1 LDHLRKVLPQYKI
14 VTKEISGHES
24 PEDIKKEHFSFLI
37 SSAGFYASFDPSSA
51 GLRQIA
57 TRHDARA
64 KTASESIGS
73 TIIALTDRNDLNR
86 MEERSVSSRETS
98 IRFPAGSV
106 PKENLPIASELK
118 KISRTSSVR
127 STVIRTSTRICFQT
141 KQTPPSFRPAN

>member
-1 LDHLRKVLPQYKI
+1 MLPQYKI

-73 TIIALTDRNDLNR
+73 TIIALTDRSDLNQ
-86 MEERSVSSRETS
+86 MEDLRKKRLVTRDIDSLSGWLGAKGKLADRIS
-98 IRFPAGSV
+98 A
-106 PKENLPIASELK
+106 KE
-118 KISRTSSVR
+118 ISRTSSVR
-127 STVIRTSTRICFQT
+127 STAIRTSTLTFFLV
-141 KQTPPSFRPAN
+141 KPTPQ